1 MKKRN
6 NILKTIFKPVGVKAN
21 VKRSHLLQLLLGL
34 VAIVFVNVVGY
45 YFFVR
50 WDLTKEKRYS
60 LSVSSKKLL
69 KNINEVV
76 FVRCYLD
83 GDMPAEYK
91 TLRNQTREM
100 LDQFRAY
107 NSNIEYEFVDPNA
120 FEDKGER
127 NEFYARLFEK
137 GFSPLNVTTTK
148 SNTQVQQYIFPYI
161 EITHKGRTFLA
172 PLISSKH
179 GIAGEGIIQGS
190 IENLEYNLYTSIRSV
205 VNDKR
210 DKVAFLYGHGELP
223 VENIYDFVASL
234 NEYYEVD
241 SVSINEKLNALTDR
255 VYDSVDANKVTTANK
270 YKCLIVAKPT
280 SIFSYKD
287 LYIIDQYIMHGGK
300 VLWLLDA
307 LSVSM
312 DSLQTQANTIAV
324 SNYTGIDD
332 ILFRYG
338 AKINTNLVLDIQ
350 CAKVPIVTGLYQEN
364 VPQMTYYPWNF
375 FPEIHPNANSIISDK
390 ISPVKME
397 FVSSIDTTVSP
408 ARKTTLL
415 ASSKSTRLLNAP
427 VNVSLTML
435 KQKQDPKLFNAGE
448 KTVAM
453 LLEGEFYSA
462 FKNRLTAAMEENSQ
476 IAFKDFSDSTA
487 MIVVSDG
494 DIVRN
499 DFIQGQLLPLGYDKY
514 TKQMYGNKEFL
525 LNCVN
530 YLCGDSD
537 LIPLRSRE
545 VIMRKLD
552 VAKIDRERTFWQLVN
567 VAAPVLCVLVFAFV
581 FAFIRKKYYTGKLFS
596 NNKTKKLTK

>member
-1 MKKRN
+1 MKNKF
-6 NILKTIFKPVGVKAN
+6 LKTIFKPASVKAD
-21 VKRSHLLQLLLGL
+21 VKRSHFLQLLLGL

-45 YFFVR
+45 YFFAR

-60 LSVSSKKLL
+60 LSVSTKKLL
-69 KNINEVV
+69 KNVNEVV
-76 FVRCYLD
+76 FIRCYLD

-91 TLRNQTREM
+91 TLRNETREM

-120 FEDKGER
+120 FEDKSER
-127 NEFYARLFEK
+127 NEFYGRLFEK
-137 GFSPLNVTTTK
+137 GFSPINVMTTK
-148 SNTQVQQYIFPYI
+148 SNTQVQQYIFPYM
-161 EITHKGRTFLA
+161 EITHKGRTYLV

-179 GIAGEGIIQGS
+179 GIAEESIISGS

-205 VNDKR
+205 VNDKK

-255 VYDSVDANKVTTANK
+255 VYDSVDINKVTTANK

-280 SIFSYKD
+280 SMFSYKD

-307 LSVSM
+307 LTVSM
-312 DSLQTQANTIAV
+312 DSLQTQPSTVAV

-338 AKINTNLVLDIQ
+338 AKVNTNLVLDIQ
-350 CAKVPIVTGLYQEN
+350 CAKVPIVTGQYQEN

-375 FPEIHPNANSIISDK
+375 FPEIHPNSNNIISDK

-397 FVSSIDTTVSP
+397 FVSSIDTTASP
-408 ARKTTLL
+408 AKKTILL
-415 ASSKSTRLLNAP
+415 SSSKSTRLLNAP

-435 KQKQDPKLFNAGE
+435 KQKQEPKLFNSGE

-487 MIVVSDG
+487 MIVVADG
-494 DIVRN
+494 DVVRN
-499 DFIQGQLLPLGYDKY
+499 DFINGQLLPLGYDKY
-514 TKQMYGNKEFL
+514 TRQMYGNKEFL

-530 YLCGDSD
+530 YLCGDRD

-545 VIMRKLD
+545 VILRKLD
-552 VAKIDRERTFWQLVN
+552 VAKIDRERTFWQLIN
-567 VAAPVLCVLVFAFV
+567 VAAPVLCVLVFALF
-581 FAFIRKKYYTGKLFS
+581 FGWFRKKYYTGKLFS
-596 NNKTKKLTK
+596 NIKTKKVGK